1 MKNRKITNK
10 QERLNL
16 VTQFIASGQSQITW
30 CKEQDIPAST
40 FAKWVKEYKGT
51 SEKMKLIPLS
61 PKKSSNT
68 IPTNIKA
75 SENIVLIEIG
85 PCKIYLQEKAA
96 MTFMPQAMEV
106 KRINV

>member
-1 MKNRKITNK
+1 
-10 QERLNL
+10 
-16 VTQFIASGQSQITW
+16 
-30 CKEQDIPAST
+30 
-40 FAKWVKEYKGT
+40 
-51 SEKMKLIPLS
+51 MKLIPLS